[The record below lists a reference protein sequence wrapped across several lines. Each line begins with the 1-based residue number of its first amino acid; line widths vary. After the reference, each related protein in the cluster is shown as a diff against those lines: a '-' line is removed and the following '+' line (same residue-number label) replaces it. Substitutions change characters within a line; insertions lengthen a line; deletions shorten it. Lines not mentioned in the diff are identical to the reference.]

1 MKKALILAVA
11 AMALLSS
18 SCRKEDPRPFTYYE
32 ATVTFKPSS
41 DGSYFLE
48 QDDKTALIVT
58 NDSWKTYPFP
68 DGKEK
73 RAYIRYGMYGDI
85 IPGHKV
91 PGYDETWE
99 VMLIAADT
107 IRTKSPV
114 VYRADEEDIYGNDP
128 VGLYLGNDVF
138 PTTLIEDG
146 YLNVAFEIM
155 VGGVGVTHEIN
166 LLTNVD
172 PNDPYTVELR
182 HNAHDSYEM
191 EPAKCLMDF
200 PLKDLPD
207 TEGKT
212 VTLTLKWLSLVT
224 GKYEK
229 TTFDYC
235 SRTDW

>member
-48 QDDKTALIVT
+48 QDEKTALIVT
-58 NDSWKTYPFP
+58 NDSWKNYPFP

-114 VYRADEEDIYGNDP
+114 VYRADEEDVYGNDP

-172 PNDPYTVELR
+172 SNDPYTVELR